1 MTSTKQAI
9 LDVSLDLFS
18 TNGFEATSIGQIA
31 DAVGIRKS
39 SMYSHFE
46 SKQEILDT
54 LIADISVQFEKGA
67 TFFRKGEDLGEDPV
81 KTVVDRVREQIRF
94 VLHDSRISKVRKL
107 MIIEQFRNPQISD
120 LQTKHVYS
128 DLLACNLALVNDL
141 VAKSVLKNEDPEIM
155 AAQFTF
161 PISVWLNLCDR
172 EPEREEEVMQLI
184 GRHIRQF
191 FRIYRA

>member
-39 SMYSHFE
+39 SLYSHFE

-54 LIADISVQFEKGA
+54 LIADISVQFERGA

-161 PISVWLNLCDR
+161 PISIWLNLCDR

>member
-18 TNGFEATSIGQIA
+18 ANGFEATSIGQIA

-39 SMYSHFE
+39 SLYSHFE

-54 LIADISVQFEKGA
+54 LIADISVQFERDA

-81 KTVVDRVREQIRF
+81 KTVVGRVREQIRF

-161 PISVWLNLCDR
+161 PVSIWLNLCDR

-184 GRHIRQF
+184 ERHVRQF

>member
-18 TNGFEATSIGQIA
+18 ANGFEATSIGQIA

-39 SMYSHFE
+39 SLYSHFE

-54 LIADISVQFEKGA
+54 LIADISVQFERGA

-81 KTVVDRVREQIRF
+81 KTVVGRVREQIRF
-94 VLHDSRISKVRKL
+94 VLHDDRISKVRKF
-107 MIIEQFRNPQISD
+107 MTIEQFRNPQISV

-141 VAKSVLKNEDPEIM
+141 VGKSVLKNEDPEIM

-161 PISVWLNLCDR
+161 PVSAWLNLCDR

-184 GRHIRQF
+184 ERHVRQF

>member
-39 SMYSHFE
+39 SLYSHFE

-81 KTVVDRVREQIRF
+81 KTVVERVREQIRF

-161 PISVWLNLCDR
+161 PISTWLNLCDR

>member
-39 SMYSHFE
+39 SLYSHFE

-54 LIADISVQFEKGA
+54 LIADISVQFERGA

>member
-18 TNGFEATSIGQIA
+18 ANGFEATSIGQIA

-39 SMYSHFE
+39 SLYSHFE

-67 TFFRKGEDLGEDPV
+67 TFFQKGEDLGEDPV

-161 PISVWLNLCDR
+161 PISIWLNLCDR

>member
-39 SMYSHFE
+39 SLYSHFE

-161 PISVWLNLCDR
+161 PISTWLNLCDR

>member
-9 LDVSLDLFS
+9 LDVSLNLFS

-39 SMYSHFE
+39 SLYSHFE

-94 VLHDSRISKVRKL
+94 VLHDSRVSKVRKL

-141 VAKSVLKNEDPEIM
+141 VAKSVLKDEDPEIM

-161 PISVWLNLCDR
+161 PISIWLNLCDR
-172 EPEREEEVMQLI
+172 EPGREEEVMQLI

>member
-31 DAVGIRKS
+31 DSVGIRKS
-39 SMYSHFE
+39 SLYSHFE

-54 LIADISVQFEKGA
+54 LIADISVQFERGA

-128 DLLACNLALVNDL
+128 DLLACNLALINDL

-161 PISVWLNLCDR
+161 PISTWLNLCDR

>member
-39 SMYSHFE
+39 SLYSHFE

-81 KTVVDRVREQIRF
+81 KTVVERVREQIRF

-161 PISVWLNLCDR
+161 PISIWLNLCDR

>member
-39 SMYSHFE
+39 SLYSHFE

-161 PISVWLNLCDR
+161 PISIWLNLCDR

>member
-39 SMYSHFE
+39 SLYSHFE

-67 TFFRKGEDLGEDPV
+67 TFFRKGADLGEDPV

-128 DLLACNLALVNDL
+128 DLLPCNLALVNDL

-184 GRHIRQF
+184 GRHIHQF

>member
-1 MTSTKQAI
+1 MTSTKQDI

-39 SMYSHFE
+39 SLYSHFE

-161 PISVWLNLCDR
+161 PISIWLNLCDR

>member
-39 SMYSHFE
+39 SLYSHFE

-54 LIADISVQFEKGA
+54 LIADISVQFERGA
-67 TFFRKGEDLGEDPV
+67 TFFRKGEDLGEDPL

-161 PISVWLNLCDR
+161 PISIWLNLCDR

>member
-31 DAVGIRKS
+31 DSVGIRKS
-39 SMYSHFE
+39 SLYSHFE

>member
-39 SMYSHFE
+39 SLYSHFE

-141 VAKSVLKNEDPEIM
+141 VTKSVLKNEDPEIM

-161 PISVWLNLCDR
+161 PISIWLNLCDR

>member
-39 SMYSHFE
+39 SLYSHFE